1 MICSSNCSTL
11 SQSSSL
17 ADNHHVPVVGSTVTT
32 TARFWQRNGKGVFM
46 VDRNNAGKLLL
57 FPAPTPAS
65 GSSAEDWDRRILET
79 RDNLVG
85 ALEFLRTVYNER
97 LAGRPIKAAD
107 QILTQVETILR
118 HDEKI
123 PPYTVVGAIKV
134 HGSASPEMKRTVLL
148 VFPASW
154 KPCLKNL

>member
-1 MICSSNCSTL
+1 
-11 SQSSSL
+11 
-17 ADNHHVPVVGSTVTT
+17 
-32 TARFWQRNGKGVFM
+32 M
-46 VDRNNAGKLLL
+46 VDRNNAGKLLS
-57 FPAPTPAS
+57 FPAPRPVPGSPAENWS
-65 GSSAEDWDRRILET
+65 PRILEIK
-79 RDNLVG
+79 DNLVG

-118 HDEKI
+118 HDEKV
-123 PPYTVVGAIKV
+123 PPYTVVGAIKIHESV
-134 HGSASPEMKRTVLL
+134 SPEIKRKVLL

>member
-1 MICSSNCSTL
+1 
-11 SQSSSL
+11 
-17 ADNHHVPVVGSTVTT
+17 
-32 TARFWQRNGKGVFM
+32 M

-134 HGSASPEMKRTVLL
+134 HGSASPEIKRTVLL

-154 KPCLKNL
+154 KPCLKKL

>member
-1 MICSSNCSTL
+1 
-11 SQSSSL
+11 
-17 ADNHHVPVVGSTVTT
+17 
-32 TARFWQRNGKGVFM
+32 M

-134 HGSASPEMKRTVLL
+134 HGSASPEIKRTVLL

-154 KPCLKNL
+154 KPRLKNR